1 VKIKLDTFFDFLN
14 NKQRQRFLK
23 KLNIF
28 FAISCTFFII
38 NNFKELNIDD
48 VSIFNFDKIEIIL
61 CLVFYLNSG
70 TLWSKFML
78 ANYSGKFIDYFF
90 NWSYS
95 KIGKYIPSGIMT
107 VSVRLNQNFEKKQ
120 NQKVVFYGLVEEQ
133 FLIPFIAIPPLI
145 FSLLIGEGSLK
156 AVYLLVG
163 ILIMFIAIKIIYP
176 RANLNY
182 TQMVHFNTLFLLNY
196 LFPIL
201 LFNEIA
207 TNLNYSKPLDV
218 SISYFLAICIG
229 LFFIGVPA
237 GIGIREFIFLGYV
250 SNFLPDTSA
259 LPIIIKIRVL
269 FLIFDIVFGITG
281 LLYTHLFKKN

>member
-1 VKIKLDTFFDFLN
+1 VKIKIDKFFDFLN
-14 NKQRQRFLK
+14 NKKIQRFLK

-28 FAISCTFFII
+28 FAISCIVFII

-48 VSIFNFDKIEIIL
+48 ISVFNFKKTEIVL

-70 TLWSKFML
+70 TLWSKFMV

-90 NWSYS
+90 NWAYS

-120 NQKVVFYGLVEEQ
+120 NQKVIFYGLVEEQ
-133 FLIPFIAIPPLI
+133 FLIPFIATPPLI
-145 FSLLIGEGSLK
+145 FSLLIGEGNLK
-156 AVYLLVG
+156 VIYLIVG
-163 ILIMFIAIKIIYP
+163 ILVMFIVVKIIYS
-176 RANLNY
+176 RADLDHTHMIN
-182 TQMVHFNTLFLLNY
+182 FNTLFLLNY

-207 TNLNYSKPLDV
+207 INLNYSEPLEV

-250 SNFLPDTSA
+250 SNFLPDASA
-259 LPIIIKIRVL
+259 LPIIIKARVL
-269 FLIFDIVFGITG
+269 ILVFDIIFGITG